1 MGQHRS
7 NRSAV
12 IFMGGEEGEQS
23 SLTSVNILE
32 KSFARST
39 NQGFDA
45 ANTPI
50 RDSYWEMV
58 DLVPGRQ

>member
-12 IFMGGEEGEQS
+12 IFTRGEKS
-23 SLTSVNILE
+23 SLTSVNTPE
-32 KSFARST
+32 KSSAHST

-50 RDSYWEMV
+50 RDSYCEMV
-58 DLVPGRQ
+58 DLASGRQ